1 VILLAAGDRTM
12 LKVAVL
18 ILPLFLVA
26 CGDAKATAGADAK
39 KPANASAG
47 APADPA
53 TAGPS
58 VTGTV
63 LETMDAGAYTYVR
76 MKTKDGEIWA
86 AVNQTALKPGAE
98 IAIENAMWMENFESK
113 TLNRKFETIL
123 FGTLGGA
130 AASADVAAMP
140 PGHPPTASGAGAS
153 ADASDMLGDIKVDK
167 ATGKDGR
174 TVAEIWAERARLSG
188 VEVVVRAKV
197 VKFNAQIMG
206 RNWIHLRD
214 GSGTAEKGDNDL
226 TVTTTDVVAKGDVV
240 SVRGK
245 VAVDRDFTAGYAY
258 PVLIE
263 EARVI
268 K

>member
-1 VILLAAGDRTM
+1 M
-12 LKVAVL
+12 LKAAVL

-26 CGDAKATAGADAK
+26 CGDAKATAGGDAAR
-39 KPANASAG
+39 PASAPAA

-53 TAGPS
+53 TAGNPS

-76 MKTKDGEIWA
+76 LKTKEGEIWA

-98 IAIENAMWMENFESK
+98 ISIENAMWMENFESK

-123 FGTLGGA
+123 FGTLGGPGGAADA
-130 AASADVAAMP
+130 AAVLP
-140 PGHPPTASGAGAS
+140 PGHPATAPGAPAS
-153 ADASDMLGDIKVDK
+153 ADTAMLGDVKVDK

-174 TVAEIWAERARLSG
+174 TVAEIWADRAKLNG

-214 GSGTAEKGDNDL
+214 GSGSAEKGDNDL

>member
-1 VILLAAGDRTM
+1 M

-39 KPANASAG
+39 KPANAPAA
-47 APADPA
+47 APNDPA
-53 TAGPS
+53 TAGNPS

-76 MKTKDGEIWA
+76 MKTKEGEIWA
-86 AVNQTALKPGAE
+86 AVNQTTLKPGAE
-98 IAIENAMWMENFESK
+98 IAVENAMWMENFESK

-130 AASADVAAMP
+130 GASADTAAMP
-140 PGHPPTASGAGAS
+140 PGHPPTASAAAAS
-153 ADASDMLGDIKVDK
+153 ADTSDMLGDVKVDK

-174 TVAEIWAERARLSG
+174 TVAEIWAQRAKLNG
-188 VEVVVRAKV
+188 AEVVVRAKV

-214 GSGTAEKGDNDL
+214 GSGSAEKGDNDL